1 MLEHEQN
8 KSTQILLSHYE
19 RVSTRVRDQIIMP
32 RLKYEI
38 IEVGSC
44 YSEILKLFFCYV
56 NKMFTQILLY
66 NTR

>member
-8 KSTQILLSHYE
+8 KSTQILSSHYV

-44 YSEILKLFFCYV
+44 YSEILKINF
-56 NKMFTQILLY
+56 LLC
-66 NTR
+66 